1 MSSQPQAKRAFLD
14 TSLAPTAPRTSRPS
28 PRTARISRVATLRA
42 RYSGT
47 ANQCDSHA
55 PATGTPATFKSNPI
69 SPSIPTISSRCH
81 ASITLGPGSERP
93 LIKVGSLSFRTDHFN
108 LPEGDSPSPP
118 RTKGFKARL
127 LGREPSGQRALA
139 IRSPS
144 TGRDLGRCKDKL
156 FESPVPLAQGPRDPL
171 DRHDVQPDTQDQG
184 AKSPKAGSWK
194 RVK

>member
-47 ANQCDSHA
+47 ANQCDSQA

-69 SPSIPTISSRCH
+69 SPSIPTISSPCH

-93 LIKVGSLSFRTDHFN
+93 YQSRVELPPQQRLVSTQDVAGAPMRTDETHQRGKLRFATGRYSDVVAH
-108 LPEGDSPSPP
+108 LARPSFP
-118 RTKGFKARL
+118 ARL
-127 LGREPSGQRALA
+127 LPPPGRLRGTDS
-139 IRSPS
+139 
-144 TGRDLGRCKDKL
+144 
-156 FESPVPLAQGPRDPL
+156 
-171 DRHDVQPDTQDQG
+171 DR
-184 AKSPKAGSWK
+184 K
-194 RVK
+194 RVV

>member
-1 MSSQPQAKRAFLD
+1 MSSLTSLGLAFQHDYCRRQVDFVGQAQVSLSHPQRPRARFRLSRQPQ
-14 TSLAPTAPRTSRPS
+14 
-28 PRTARISRVATLRA
+28 I
-42 RYSGT
+42 
-47 ANQCDSHA
+47 
-55 PATGTPATFKSNPI
+55 
-69 SPSIPTISSRCH
+69 
-81 ASITLGPGSERP
+81 
-93 LIKVGSLSFRTDHFN
+93 GSLSFRTDHFN

-118 RTKGFKARL
+118 RTKGLKARL

-184 AKSPKAGSWK
+184 AKSPKAGS
-194 RVK
+194 